1 MQPAMTTTPGVMT
14 QPPNVTG
21 RDAAAAPREQK
32 PKPAPDADL
41 RNPYLA
47 ARRDW
52 DERYG
57 DLITRA
63 KHWRM
68 VSFVAMAVAFIAVG
82 GLIMVAKQTRLVPF
96 VVAIDQLGRPVASG
110 VAAETQGKLDERVLQ
125 ASVADFV
132 TRWRGVTI
140 DWTAQ
145 RALIDRVFAQIGQG
159 SRAQVAISDW
169 YRSNSPQQ
177 RGEQGTVEIEIK
189 TVLATTVEKTFEVEW
204 TETKR
209 LATGQ
214 MAGKPEAFKGMFT
227 IALNPP
233 KTEEEGR
240 GNPLGIYVT
249 NATWS
254 RVF

>member
-1 MQPAMTTTPGVMT
+1 MQPAMTSTQGVMT
-14 QPPNVTG
+14 QPPNV
-21 RDAAAAPREQK
+21 RDRGEAAPREK
-32 PKPAPDADL
+32 KKASPNADIA
-41 RNPYLA
+41 NPYLA

-57 DLITRA
+57 DLISRA

-68 VSFVAMAVAFIAVG
+68 AAFVAMAIAFIAVG

-96 VVAIDQLGRPVASG
+96 VVAVDQLGRPVASG
-110 VAAETQGKLDERVLQ
+110 VATEAAGKLDERVVQ
-125 ASVADFV
+125 VSVADFV
-132 TRWRGVTI
+132 SRWRGVTI
-140 DWTAQ
+140 DWTVQ
-145 RALIDRVFAQIGQG
+145 RALIDKVFAQIGQG

-169 YRSNSPQQ
+169 YRANPPQQ
-177 RGEQGTVEIEIK
+177 RSEQGTVEIEIR
-189 TVLATTVEKTFEVEW
+189 TVLATTTEKTFEVEW

-214 MAGKPEAFKGMFT
+214 ISGKPEAYKGMFT

-233 KTEEEGR
+233 KTEDEGR
-240 GNPLGIYVT
+240 ANPLGIYVT